1 MNRSARIRDP
11 RFINPPIYGLTE
23 EKRREMNPDYDE
35 SMDKW
40 YKDILKSKGDQA
52 TDLINNR
59 PKFSVFPK
67 MNALDLE
74 VSDGGKKRSGKKR
87 SCKKRG
93 GKKRTCKK
101 RGGKKRSCKKRN

>member
-11 RFINPPIYGLTE
+11 RFANPPTYSLTE
-23 EKRREMNPDYDE
+23 EKKREMNPDYNE

-40 YKDILKSKGDQA
+40 YKDVLKSSSDQA
-52 TDLINNR
+52 TDLIR

-67 MNALDLE
+67 MNALGLD
-74 VSDGGKKRSGKKR
+74 VSDGGKKR

>member
-1 MNRSARIRDP
+1 M
-11 RFINPPIYGLTE
+11 LTE
-23 EKRREMNPDYDE
+23 QKKREMNPDYDAA
-35 SMDKW
+35 MIKW
-40 YKDILKSKGDQA
+40 QDDVFKTGNDERN
-52 TDLINNR
+52 DLINNR

-67 MNALDLE
+67 MNALDLA
-74 VSDGGKKRSGKKR
+74 VSDGGKKR